1 MARNHLN
8 SEEAEAYI
16 NKMDK
21 RRGAYINY
29 YTAYAWGNPQYY
41 DICVNTSHKNLNDLA
56 DHLASYINSIAPQT
70 AAPAEVSEG
79 MAPGGVPSPAGL
91 A

>member
-41 DICVNTSHKNLNDLA
+41 DIWIILRAISTASHRRRLRLLK
-56 DHLASYINSIAPQT
+56 
-70 AAPAEVSEG
+70 
-79 MAPGGVPSPAGL
+79 
-91 A
+91 

>member
-1 MARNHLN
+1 
-8 SEEAEAYI
+8 
-16 NKMDK
+16 
-21 RRGAYINY
+21 
-29 YTAYAWGNPQYY
+29 
-41 DICVNTSHKNLNDLA
+41 VNTSHKNLNDLA

-70 AAPAEVSEG
+70 TAPAEVSEG